1 MDNPKINISLKLG
14 PRHIED
20 KQKQKNTKKTKRKGK
35 YGSPEKKDKTK
46 YQVWIHPIV
55 KGKQFL
61 EKKHK
66 NNINKLVEREN
77 FLKRL

>member
-20 KQKQKNTKKTKRKGK
+20 KQKPKNTPKKPKRKGK
-35 YGSPEKKDKTK
+35 YGSPEKKEKTK
-46 YQVWIHPIV
+46 YQVWTHPIT

-61 EKKHK
+61 EKKP
-66 NNINKLVEREN
+66 
-77 FLKRL
+77 